1 MPSNTE
7 GDTIDKAPAMNVLS
21 ATLALFALPIVGALA
36 LTTGGGHAGAAAPA
50 GRLHVVELFQ
60 SQGCSDCPPAEAN
73 VNAIA
78 NDPHVLALSYGVTYW
93 DQLGWKD
100 TFATP
105 GFTARQWDYARRR
118 GRGNVWTP
126 QVYVD
131 GQADVVGANRA
142 QLDRA
147 IATTRVSGPPVAIG
161 GGRVTLGAGAARARP
176 ATVWVVRYD
185 PRTLD
190 VPIRAGENGGRTL
203 PHRNIVRQLTAIGRW
218 TGPAESYALPPAPR
232 GLATAVLVQDGQGG
246 AIIAA
251 ARS

>member
-1 MPSNTE
+1 MKTFR
-7 GDTIDKAPAMNVLS
+7 TILTLLAIPAAS
-21 ATLALFALPIVGALA
+21 GLAIASSIG
-36 LTTGGGHAGAAAPA
+36 AGAATPTPA
-50 GRLHVVELFQ
+50 RLHVVELFQ

-73 VNAIA
+73 LNAIA
-78 NDPHVLALSYGVTYW
+78 NDPNILALSYGVTYW

-105 GFTARQWDYARRR
+105 QFTARQWEYAHRR

-131 GQADVVGANRA
+131 GQADLVGSNRA
-142 QLDRA
+142 QLNGT
-147 IATTRVSGPPVAIG
+147 IAAARVSGPSVAID
-161 GGRVTLGAGAARARP
+161 GGRVTLGAGPARAKA

-185 PRTLD
+185 PRTLN

-203 PHRNIVRQLTAIGRW
+203 PHRNIVRELVSIGRW
-218 TGPAESYALPPAPR
+218 GGAGASYAVPAAKP
-232 GLATAVLVQDGQGG
+232 GLATAVLVQDGPGG

-251 ARS
+251 AKG

>member
-1 MPSNTE
+1 MKRIR
-7 GDTIDKAPAMNVLS
+7 TILTLLAIPATSGLAFASSIHVRS
-21 ATLALFALPIVGALA
+21 ATP
-36 LTTGGGHAGAAAPA
+36 AP

-73 VNAIA
+73 LNAIA
-78 NDPHVLALSYGVTYW
+78 NDPGILALSYGVTYW

-105 GFTARQWDYARRR
+105 QFTARQWEYAHRRS
-118 GRGNVWTP
+118 RGNVWTP

-131 GQADVVGANRA
+131 GQADLVGSNRA
-142 QLDRA
+142 QLGQT
-147 IATTRVSGPPVAIG
+147 IAAARVSGPVVAING
-161 GGRVTLGAGAARARP
+161 SRVTIGAGPARAKP

-185 PRTLD
+185 PRTLE

-203 PHRNIVRQLTAIGRW
+203 PHRNIVRELVSIGRW
-218 TGPAESYALPPAPR
+218 SGAGAAYSIPAARTPGFSV
-232 GLATAVLVQDGQGG
+232 AVLVQDGPGG

-251 ARS
+251 AKG